1 MILTEKER
9 QLLDKLGAEG
19 RAMTLYADDLNVAH
33 SLEGEGLI
41 FLIAD
46 NLGRDAPSAI
56 ITPKG
61 RRLLAKEETKPKR
74 GKPPS
79 SLLE

>member
-1 MILTEKER
+1 MILTER

-19 RAMTLYADDLNVAH
+19 RAMTLYADDLKVAH